1 MTLEELHNK
10 LYDLLC
16 IVDDICKKEGVR
28 WFIDGGTEIGAV
40 REKNFVPWDD
50 DLDIKVLRE
59 DYEAFKAAMIKH
71 LPSNYRFIE
80 PEEFSPYF
88 YDFVPRVVDTEQL
101 LRTVT
106 DEDTAYKNYQNCVG
120 FDVFIL
126 ENAPSGALAR
136 KLMHLKLKMIYGMA
150 MSKRYK
156 LHKEGYSFTQRVVS
170 GVCMLL
176 GKFFKLETIF
186 KLQNKSMT
194 KYLKKYENK
203 QVEYRFPSNDLLR
216 DMMFFPDE
224 LFRDVAF
231 GEIRG
236 RKFPIP
242 VGYDRELTMIY
253 GDYMHPPKDPS
264 IYKNHLEQD

>member
-156 LHKEGYSFTQRVVS
+156 LHREGYSLSQKVVTS
-170 GVCMLL
+170 VSVTL
-176 GKFFKLETIF
+176 GKMFSLEKIFKMWKKSMGKYNGKKTEYVIPANFPLPFIDFFKREWYETAA
-186 KLQNKSMT
+186 
-194 KYLKKYENK
+194 
-203 QVEYRFPSNDLLR
+203 DG
-216 DMMFFPDE
+216 E
-224 LFRDVAF
+224 L
-231 GEIRG
+231 RG

-242 VGYDRELTMIY
+242 VGYDAEMTQIY
-253 GDYMHPPKDPS
+253 GDYMKPPKDKS
-264 IYKNHLEQD
+264 IYTTHLK

>member
-88 YDFVPRVVDTEQL
+88 YDFVP
-101 LRTVT
+101 
-106 DEDTAYKNYQNCVG
+106 
-120 FDVFIL
+120 
-126 ENAPSGALAR
+126 
-136 KLMHLKLKMIYGMA
+136 
-150 MSKRYK
+150 
-156 LHKEGYSFTQRVVS
+156 
-170 GVCMLL
+170 
-176 GKFFKLETIF
+176 
-186 KLQNKSMT
+186 
-194 KYLKKYENK
+194 
-203 QVEYRFPSNDLLR
+203 
-216 DMMFFPDE
+216 
-224 LFRDVAF
+224 
-231 GEIRG
+231 
-236 RKFPIP
+236 
-242 VGYDRELTMIY
+242 
-253 GDYMHPPKDPS
+253 
-264 IYKNHLEQD
+264 